1 MTATTT
7 SAVPAAPVPR
17 GGLRPRGPVW
27 AVWRVHRWALLVWCA
42 YVLLMV
48 GWMLWLHFVD
58 GAQVRAEAAACRM
71 RSGGCIDIGSVFG
84 YSSGLS
90 WAGTFIAYFSYGVAA
105 WAGASL
111 IGRELENGTAQLA
124 WTQSVTPVRWLTA
137 KLAVPAVALTLG
149 TAVLVLV
156 YRWAWSSNRDLL
168 GDEWHYNDPFV
179 NRGPALLAYALC
191 ALAVGA
197 LAGLAL
203 KRSLAALTVAFG
215 FILGFHLYL
224 DDHWPDLWPARTL
237 RGTGDGRYP
246 DDHPASQF
254 WPPHLMT
261 TGVILAVAAL
271 ATAAAFWLLRR
282 RTR

>member
-1 MTATTT
+1 MSATTT
-7 SAVPAAPVPR
+7 PTAPAAPVARRGPR
-17 GGLRPRGPVW
+17 LRGPVW

-48 GWMLWLHFVD
+48 GWMLWLHFVE
-58 GAQVRAEAAACRM
+58 GAKVRAEVWACRKQP
-71 RSGGCIDIGSVFG
+71 GGCIDIGSVFD
-84 YSSGLS
+84 YSMGLS
-90 WAGTFIAYFSYGVAA
+90 WVGTLVSYFSYGVAA

-111 IGRELENGTAQLA
+111 TGHELERGTAQLT
-124 WTQSVTPVRWLTA
+124 WVQSVTPVRWLTA

-149 TAVLVLV
+149 TTVLVLV
-156 YRWAWSSNRDLL
+156 YRWAWSSNRDFL

-203 KRSLAALTVAFG
+203 KRALAALTVAVG
-215 FILGFHLYL
+215 FTLWFHLYL
-224 DDHWPDLWPARTL
+224 DKHWPDLWPATTL
-237 RGTGDGRYP
+237 KPTGGSRWP
-246 DDHPASQF
+246 EDHPASHF
-254 WPPHLMT
+254 WPLHLMT